1 MTANQLRYA
10 ELLETRAH
18 NRETESQ
25 GRTGLSETQRH
36 NKATEGIQT
45 AQVAELRRHNVQ
57 TEGINW
63 YSAQALANLQG
74 AQEAKVTS
82 EVGVQ
87 RDQLDETI
95 AQNDASNA
103 LRRGE
108 LNEEREH
115 HDVMENLGIT
125 NAQIAAGR
133 ADVQNITDIAD
144 TIRGY
149 IPIIGGITTLY
160 GG

>member
-10 ELLETRAH
+10 ELLETRKH

-25 GRTGLSETQRH
+25 GRTGLQETRRH
-36 NKATEGIQT
+36 NVASEGIQG
-45 AQVAELRRHNVQ
+45 ASVAEQRRHNVQ

-87 RDQLDETI
+87 RDQLTETI

-108 LNEEREH
+108 LNETREH
-115 HDVMENLGIT
+115 NDVTENIGIT
-125 NAQIAAGR
+125 NAQIYNR
-133 ADVQNITDIAD
+133 RTDTQNITDVAN

-149 IPIIGGITTLY
+149 IPVIGGIRTLF

>member
-10 ELLETRAH
+10 ELLETRKH

-25 GRTGLSETQRH
+25 GRSGLQETKRH
-36 NKATEGIQT
+36 NIASEGIQS
-45 AQVAELRRHNVQ
+45 ASVAEQRRHNVQ

-87 RDQLDETI
+87 RDQLTETI
-95 AQNDASNA
+95 AQNDVTNA
-103 LRRGE
+103 LRGGE
-108 LNEEREH
+108 LRETRAH
-115 HDVMENLGIT
+115 NDAMEAIGRF
-125 NAQIAAGR
+125 NAQTNRRR
-133 ADVQNITDIAD
+133 ADVQNITDVAD
-144 TIRGY
+144 TVRGY
-149 IPIIGGITTLY
+149 IPVIGGILSFA